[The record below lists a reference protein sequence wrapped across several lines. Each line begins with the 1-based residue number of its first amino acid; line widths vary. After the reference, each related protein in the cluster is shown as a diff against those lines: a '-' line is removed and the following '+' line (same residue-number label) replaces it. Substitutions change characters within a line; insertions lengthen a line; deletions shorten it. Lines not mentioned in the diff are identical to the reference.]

1 MNQVTI
7 TINIPASN
15 PIDENSTKN
24 KLQAIA
30 NLSTERLDKMH
41 QISIN
46 EKALCAIED
55 KWSWLKMMF

>member
-7 TINIPASN
+7 TIPASN
-15 PIDENSTKN
+15 PVDENSRKN

-30 NLSTERLDKMH
+30 NLSNERLDKLY

-46 EKALCAIED
+46 EKALCAIEK
-55 KWSWLKMMF
+55 KWAALKVMF